1 MNSQP
6 SRRLEDANIIHKTL
20 YPMMKFSFFFAIF
33 YGLFRTIFLCIELPL
48 KGIAK
53 LFVFLE
59 QSVSGKDSPKDLA

>member
-1 MNSQP
+1 
-6 SRRLEDANIIHKTL
+6 
-20 YPMMKFSFFFAIF
+20 MMKFSFFFAIF

-59 QSVSGKDSPKDLA
+59 KSVSGKDSPKDLA